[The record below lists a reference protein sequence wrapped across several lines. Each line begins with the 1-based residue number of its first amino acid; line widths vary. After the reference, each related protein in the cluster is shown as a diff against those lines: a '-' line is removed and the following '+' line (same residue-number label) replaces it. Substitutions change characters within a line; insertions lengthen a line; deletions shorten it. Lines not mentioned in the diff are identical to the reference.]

1 MSTKTH
7 TQLEPYS
14 SWLGRAG
21 ALVELMSLA
30 RSASDAWLGPPSTC
44 ETVAESVFWIASV
57 AFLGLDEERVDLGV
71 SDDPEAWVEGLSL
84 RSTSGVS
91 AGGEVGEVMLALGVL
106 D

>member
-1 MSTKTH
+1 MRTKTH

-14 SWLGRAG
+14 SWLSTAG
-21 ALVELMSLA
+21 AQVELVSLV

-44 ETVAESVFWIASV
+44 ETVAESVFWMASV
-57 AFLGLDEERVDLGV
+57 AFLGLDEEGVDLGI
-71 SDDPEAWVEGLSL
+71 SDELEAWVQGPSL

-91 AGGEVGEVMLALGVL
+91 AGREVGEVMLALGAL